1 VLLSYQL
8 LFSLYSIDLNG
19 LSRAI
24 HSAVIPLSFCLL
36 IVVAALALDHTK
48 KSLLKYVLF
57 FSITVTSA
65 FGLTKTMTGAYAAST
80 NILLYGFAF
89 YTTSIAY
96 LLHSQRL
103 SATSILV
110 ASNPLLLITGPIA
123 TIFGSIHHYS
133 FQKRARYFLP

>member
-1 VLLSYQL
+1 
-8 LFSLYSIDLNG
+8 
-19 LSRAI
+19 
-24 HSAVIPLSFCLL
+24 
-36 IVVAALALDHTK
+36 
-48 KSLLKYVLF
+48 VLF

-80 NILLYGFAF
+80 NIILYGFAF

-133 FQKRARYFLP
+133 FHKRARYFLPYIILGLFLHQAIATPLTKTFNLIALTDIVSSCTFAAIFELFVYAN